1 MMDENIIRVHER
13 DKGEKMPFSIFIT
26 NFFIYN
32 GVFIFVLIY
41 AWYSKVILIEDV
53 KKFFT
58 SLPAYFAVIVNV
70 VVPTVMHKKFDSIL
84 QNLETTRESVD
95 YANKFFALYGRL
107 NIVVPLFLTLS
118 VPVITFLSLGIMNP
132 FMIIA
137 SEIGTLGCFSLAA
150 TFFYILWTQHIEDYL
165 TLLHFEKKYI
175 TMSYTTRNMLVSLFL
190 FLGCIT
196 LPLAP
201 FIASLYN
208 GLTNREIVKLILP
221 VIFIVLA
228 AALFVNYSLAAG
240 INETLEE
247 VMSFT
252 NEFSQGNFKIAT
264 LEVKRR
270 NVFGLLAIHLN
281 SFLENTVELLGGVK
295 ANTAK
300 MSEVGNVLAENAQEM
315 ASSIHQI
322 GENIESVK
330 KQAMAQA
337 ESVGETSLTT
347 NEIINTIKSLSQSIE
362 EQSRSVET
370 SSASIEEMVQNI
382 SSVTKTLEKTYEAIK
397 TLSAATDDGKSTLL
411 SSSSVTQKIAE
422 ESGALIEA
430 SSVIQNI
437 ATQTNLLAMNAAI
450 EAAHAG
456 EAGKGFA
463 VVSDEI
469 RKLAEESSAQG
480 KRITKTLKDL
490 SGEIASLSDSAK
502 SVEDKFN
509 VIFTHAGAVKDMSRT
524 LTEAM
529 REQESGSREV
539 LRAIKNINE
548 VTDKVKDGSLEML
561 RGGERVAGEM
571 KKLDELTQVITGSMN
586 EMASGA
592 SQISDAVN
600 EVNEITQQNKR
611 SIEELSAEVAKFNM

>member
-1 MMDENIIRVHER
+1 MTDENVIRFHER
-13 DKGEKMPFSIFIT
+13 DGGAKMPFSVFIT
-26 NFFIYN
+26 NLLIYN
-32 GVFIFVLIY
+32 GVFIFVFVY
-41 AWYSKVILIEDV
+41 ALYSKIIPLEEMR
-53 KKFFT
+53 KFFASVPALCSVVVNI
-58 SLPAYFAVIVNV
+58 SLPIILH
-70 VVPTVMHKKFDSIL
+70 TKFDSIL
-84 QNLETTRESVD
+84 KNLEPTRESVD
-95 YANKFFALYGRL
+95 HANKFFALYGRI
-107 NIVVPLFLTLS
+107 NIIVPLSLALFT
-118 VPVITFLSLGIMNP
+118 PAITFLSIGNVNP
-132 FMIIA
+132 VMIIA

-165 TLLHFEKKYI
+165 IFLHFEKKYI
-175 TMSYTTRNMLVSLFL
+175 TMSYTTRTMLVSLFL

-201 FIASLYN
+201 FVASLNN
-208 GLTNREIVKLILP
+208 GLNEIEIIKLISP
-221 VIFIVLA
+221 IVILVLA
-228 AALFVNYSLAAG
+228 AALFVNYKLASG
-240 INETLEE
+240 VNETLEE
-247 VMSFT
+247 VMNFT
-252 NEFSQGNFKIAT
+252 NELSEGNFKTNA
-264 LEVKRR
+264 LDVKRR

-281 SFLENTVELLGGVK
+281 TFLENTVTLLGGVK
-295 ANTAK
+295 INTEK
-300 MSEVGNVLAENAQEM
+300 MDEVGTTLASNAEET
-315 ASSIHQI
+315 AASIHQI
-322 GENIESVK
+322 SENIESVK
-330 KQAMAQA
+330 KQAISQAQ
-337 ESVGETSLTT
+337 SVGETALTT
-347 NEIINTIKSLSQSIE
+347 NEIINTIKNLSESIE

-370 SSASIEEMVQNI
+370 SSSSIEEMVQNI
-382 SSVTKTLEKTYEAIK
+382 SSVTKTLEKTFDAIK
-397 TLSAATDDGKSTLL
+397 SLSLATDDGKNTLV

-422 ESGALIEA
+422 ESGGLIEA

-463 VVSDEI
+463 VVADEI

-490 SGEIASLSDSAK
+490 SSGIETLSASSK

-509 VIFTHAGAVKDMSRT
+509 VIFTHAVAVEDMSRT

-548 VTDKVKDGSLEML
+548 VTDKVKEGSLEML

-571 KKLDELTQVITGSMN
+571 RKLDELTQVISGSMN

-592 SQISDAVN
+592 SQISNAVN
-600 EVNEITQQNKR
+600 SVNEITQQNKR